1 MFAQI
6 CEKQTTEKGL
16 WQIVWQ
22 KAHQVPYMFRDNM
35 WVGYDDDI
43 SLSLKAAYAQQLGLG
58 GVMIWSIDTDDFKG
72 TCSQNAI
79 K

>member
-1 MFAQI
+1 
-6 CEKQTTEKGL
+6 
-16 WQIVWQ
+16 
-22 KAHQVPYMFRDNM
+22 MFRNDM

-58 GVMIWSIDTDDFKG
+58 GVMIWSIDTDDFTG
-72 TCSQNAI
+72 RCSVNGI